1 MVARKLDFYLREAEI
16 TIRSDHLP
24 LKSFLLKNTKND
36 KVNNWGVELASK
48 YTLNFEYVKGI
59 KNTLADTM
67 SRLVTL
73 DPDITL
79 VKEPEGYRF
88 GKQVGSFDN
97 MTEAEVKLI
106 SLAPVASV
114 PKTRNPLDPI
124 PDKDILQ
131 WGISPED
138 IIQKQKTD
146 RFCQNIRNRII
157 KAGSSVVH
165 PYYMEEELL
174 MCYVEDNKQRFE
186 VIVIPRDLSKVVLK
200 LAHDDLGDN
209 GSARTY
215 MIIRRNYY
223 WKGLRPDVV
232 HYVKRCTVCRK
243 YNSASPKYN
252 KGTFQ
257 APGAPIDFISMD
269 LIWEFHPPQHTWK

>member
-1 MVARKLDFYLREAEI
+1 M
-16 TIRSDHLP
+16 
-24 LKSFLLKNTKND
+24 LKNTKND

-79 VKEPEGYRF
+79 VKEPEGYQF
-88 GKQVGSFDN
+88 GKQVGSNDN

-106 SLAPVASV
+106 SLAPVASA
-114 PKTRNPLDPI
+114 PKTGNPVDPI

-131 WGISPED
+131 WGISPEE

-157 KAGSSVVH
+157 KTGSSVVH

-174 MCYVEDNKQRFE
+174 MRYIEDNKQKFE
-186 VIVIPRDLSKVVLK
+186 VIVIPRDLSKV
-200 LAHDDLGDN
+200 
-209 GSARTY
+209 
-215 MIIRRNYY
+215 
-223 WKGLRPDVV
+223 
-232 HYVKRCTVCRK
+232 
-243 YNSASPKYN
+243 SP
-252 KGTFQ
+252 
-257 APGAPIDFISMD
+257 
-269 LIWEFHPPQHTWK
+269 

>member
-1 MVARKLDFYLREAEI
+1 MVARKLDYYLRETET

-79 VKEPEGYRF
+79 IKKPEGYQF
-88 GKQVGSFDN
+88 SKQIRSDDN
-97 MTEAEVKLI
+97 VANAEVKLV
-106 SLAPVASV
+106 SLALVASAS
-114 PKTRNPLDPI
+114 KTRNPMDPI
-124 PDKDILQ
+124 PDKDMLH
-131 WGISPED
+131 WGISPEE
-138 IIQKQKTD
+138 IIQRQKAD
-146 RFCQNIRNRII
+146 KFCQNIRNRIV

-174 MCYVEDNKQRFE
+174 MQ
-186 VIVIPRDLSKVVLK
+186 
-200 LAHDDLGDN
+200 
-209 GSARTY
+209 
-215 MIIRRNYY
+215 
-223 WKGLRPDVV
+223 
-232 HYVKRCTVCRK
+232 
-243 YNSASPKYN
+243 
-252 KGTFQ
+252 
-257 APGAPIDFISMD
+257 
-269 LIWEFHPPQHTWK
+269 